1 MMKLVRQMITPR
13 VPNHRPPACISARFQ
28 EGVFVFLNMRRI
40 PQVYAD
46 FSVYSGDKEKL
57 SENLKG
63 ENAYEPI

>member
-1 MMKLVRQMITPR
+1 
-13 VPNHRPPACISARFQ
+13 
-28 EGVFVFLNMRRI
+28 MRRI